1 LVIEDFRLIRSAIHN
16 PKSKKSPVVEF
27 SDTEFMICTAAR
39 LLEDR
44 KTVFVGW
51 GMPQLVAML
60 AERLYTPQL
69 VQIFEFGAVGPQS
82 QTPFIRGTMGGP
94 TNVYRSLQWSNMNWA
109 FAYAATGYVD
119 YGMIGAAQIDAYGN
133 VNSTL
138 LGGTYE
144 RPGRRFPGSGGGN
157 EVASLCWRT
166 ILVMKHEPRR
176 FVERLDFMTSPGYLT
191 GPGGREKAGLPR
203 GSGPWRVVT
212 SRALFG
218 FNDETKRLKLLGI
231 LKGLTASEVLQ
242 GMEFKPLV
250 AERLETLDPPTDEEL
265 RILRQQIDPS
275 GIVIRGEKIRVE
287 R

>member
-1 LVIEDFRLIRSAIHN
+1 M
-16 PKSKKSPVVEF
+16 VEF
-27 SDTEFMICTAAR
+27 TDTELMICTAAR

-69 VQIFEFGAVGPQS
+69 VQLFEFGAVGPQS
-82 QTPFIRGTMGGP
+82 QTPFVRGTMGGP

-109 FAYAATGYVD
+109 FSYAATGYVD
-119 YGMIGAAQIDAYGN
+119 YGMIGAAQIDGYGN

-157 EVASLCWRT
+157 EVASLCWKT

-176 FVERLDFMTSPGYLT
+176 FVERVDFVTTPGYLS
-191 GPGGREKAGLPR
+191 GPDAREKAGLPCNT
-203 GSGPWRVVT
+203 GPWRVVT
-212 SRALFG
+212 SKALFG
-218 FNDETKRLKLLGI
+218 FHEDTKRLTLLGA
-231 LKGLTASEVLQ
+231 LKGLSAADVLQ
-242 GMEFKPLV
+242 GMECRPLV
-250 AERLETLDPPTDEEL
+250 AKTVEGLAPPTEDEL
-265 RILRQQIDPS
+265 RVLRHEIDPT
-275 GIVIRGEKIRVE
+275 GIIIRGEKMRAA

>member
-1 LVIEDFRLIRSAIHN
+1 MEGIPGIPHSTFRIPHL
-16 PKSKKSPVVEF
+16 KMLVEF
-27 SDTEFMICTAAR
+27 TDTEFMICAAAR

-60 AERLYTPQL
+60 SERLYTPQL

-82 QTPFIRGTMGGP
+82 QTPFVRGTMGGP
-94 TNVYRSLQWSNMNWA
+94 TNVYRSIQWSNMNWA
-109 FAYAATGYVD
+109 FSYAGTGYVD
-119 YGMIGAAQIDAYGN
+119 YGMIGAAQVDGYGN

-176 FVERLDFMTSPGYLT
+176 FVERVDFITSPGYLT
-191 GPGGREKAGLPR
+191 GPGAREKAGLPR
-203 GSGPWRVVT
+203 DTGPWRVVT
-212 SRALFG
+212 SKALFG
-218 FNDETKRLKLLGI
+218 FDEETKRLTLLGV
-231 LKGLTASEVLQ
+231 LKGLSASDVVQ
-242 GMEFKPLV
+242 GMECRPLAAKPVEELG
-250 AERLETLDPPTDEEL
+250 PPTDDEL
-265 RILRQQIDPS
+265 RVLRQEIDPS
-275 GIVIRGEKIRVE
+275 GIIVRGEKMRAT

>member
-1 LVIEDFRLIRSAIHN
+1 MGQF
-16 PKSKKSPVVEF
+16 VEF
-27 SDTEFMICTAAR
+27 TDTEFMICTAAR

-69 VQIFEFGAVGPQS
+69 VQVFEFGAVGPQS
-82 QTPFIRGTMGGP
+82 LTPFVRGTMGGP

-109 FAYAATGYVD
+109 FSYAATGYLD
-119 YGMIGAAQIDAYGN
+119 YGMIGAAQIDAFGN
-133 VNSTL
+133 LNSTL

-176 FVERLDFMTSPGYLT
+176 FVERLDFMTSPGYLN
-191 GPGGREKAGLPR
+191 GPDGREKAGLPR
-203 GSGPWRVVT
+203 DTGPWRVVT
-212 SRALFG
+212 SKALFG
-218 FNDETKRLKLLGI
+218 FDDETKRLMLLGV
-231 LKGLTASEVLQ
+231 LKGLSGSGILEGT
-242 GMEFKPLV
+242 EFQPLV
-250 AERLETLDPPTDEEL
+250 AENVEEITPPTEDEL
-265 RILRQQIDPS
+265 RVLRREIDPS
-275 GIVIRGEKIRVE
+275 GIIIRGERMQAA

>member
-1 LVIEDFRLIRSAIHN
+1 MSQLIEFT
-16 PKSKKSPVVEF
+16 
-27 SDTEFMICTAAR
+27 DTEFMICAAAR

-60 AERLYTPQL
+60 AERLYTPDL
-69 VQIFEFGAVGPQS
+69 VQIFEFGAIGPQS
-82 QTPFIRGTMGGP
+82 LLPFVRGTMGGP
-94 TNVYRSLQWSNMNWA
+94 SNVYRSLQWSNMNWA
-109 FAYAATGYVD
+109 FAYAGTGYVD
-119 YGMIGAAQIDAYGN
+119 YGMIGAAQIDTFGN

-144 RPGRRFPGSGGGN
+144 RPTRRFPGSGGGN

-176 FVERLDFMTSPGYLT
+176 FVERLDFMTSPGYLD

-203 GSGPWRVVT
+203 GTGPWRVVT
-212 SRALFG
+212 SKALFG
-218 FNDETKRLKLLGI
+218 FDEETKRLTLLGV
-231 LKGLTASEVLQ
+231 LKGLSVPEVLD
-242 GMEFKPLV
+242 GMEFRPLATGLV
-250 AERLETLDPPTDEEL
+250 EEIAPPADEEL
-265 RILRQQIDPS
+265 RVLREQIDPS
-275 GIVIRGEKIRVE
+275 GIVIRGEKMRAA

>member
-1 LVIEDFRLIRSAIHN
+1 MGES
-16 PKSKKSPVVEF
+16 VEF
-27 SDTEFMICTAAR
+27 TDTELMICAAAR

-60 AERLYTPQL
+60 AERLYTPNL
-69 VQIFEFGAVGPQS
+69 VQVFEFGAIGPQS
-82 QTPFIRGTMGGP
+82 LIPFVRGTMGGP

-109 FAYAATGYVD
+109 FAYAGTGYVD

-176 FVERLDFMTSPGYLT
+176 FVERLDFLTSPGYLD

-203 GSGPWRVVT
+203 GTGPWRVVT

-218 FNDETKRLKLLGI
+218 FDEETKRLKLMAI
-231 LKGLTASEVLQ
+231 LKDLTASEVLQ
-242 GMEFKPLV
+242 GMEIKPLV
-250 AERLETLDPPTDEEL
+250 AERIEELRPPTDEEL
-265 RILRQQIDPS
+265 RVLRDQIDPS
-275 GIVIRGEKIRVE
+275 GIVIRGEKIQVE

>member
-1 LVIEDFRLIRSAIHN
+1 MGQI
-16 PKSKKSPVVEF
+16 VEF
-27 SDTEFMICTAAR
+27 TDTEFMICTAAR

-69 VQIFEFGAVGPQS
+69 VQVFEFGAVGPQS
-82 QTPFIRGTMGGP
+82 LTPFVRGTMGGP

-109 FAYAATGYVD
+109 FSYAATGYLD
-119 YGMIGAAQIDAYGN
+119 YGMIGAAQIDAFGN
-133 VNSTL
+133 LNSTL

-176 FVERLDFMTSPGYLT
+176 FVERLDFMTSPGYLN
-191 GPGGREKAGLPR
+191 GPDGREKAGLPR
-203 GSGPWRVVT
+203 DTGPWRVVT
-212 SRALFG
+212 SKALFG
-218 FNDETKRLKLLGI
+218 FDDETKRLMLLGV
-231 LKGLTASEVLQ
+231 LKGLSGSGILEGT
-242 GMEFKPLV
+242 EFQPLV
-250 AERLETLDPPTDEEL
+250 AENVEEITPPTEDEL
-265 RILRQQIDPS
+265 RVLRREIDPS
-275 GIVIRGEKIRVE
+275 GIIIRGERMQAA

>member
-1 LVIEDFRLIRSAIHN
+1 M
-16 PKSKKSPVVEF
+16 SKMVEF
-27 SDTEFMICTAAR
+27 TDTEFMICTAAR

-82 QTPFIRGTMGGP
+82 QTPFVRGTMGGP
-94 TNVYRSLQWSNMNWA
+94 TNVYRSLSWSNMNWA
-109 FAYAATGYVD
+109 FSYAGTGYVD
-119 YGMIGAAQIDAYGN
+119 YGMIGAAQIDGYGN

-138 LGGTYE
+138 LGGTYQ

-191 GPGGREKAGLPR
+191 GPGAREKAGLPR
-203 GSGPWRVVT
+203 ETGPWRVVT
-212 SRALFG
+212 SKALFG
-218 FNDETKRLKLLGI
+218 FDEETKRLTLRGV
-231 LKGLTASEVLQ
+231 LKGLSASDVVQ
-242 GMEFKPLV
+242 GMECRPLV
-250 AERLETLDPPTDEEL
+250 PKAIEEL
-265 RILRQQIDPS
+265 APPSEDELRVLRQEIDPS
-275 GIVIRGEKIRVE
+275 GIIVRGEKMRAV

>member
-1 LVIEDFRLIRSAIHN
+1 MGQVI
-16 PKSKKSPVVEF
+16 EF

-69 VQIFEFGAVGPQS
+69 VQLFEFGAVGPQS
-82 QTPFIRGTMGGP
+82 QTPFVRGTMGGP
-94 TNVYRSLQWSNMNWA
+94 TNVYRSLQWSSMNWA
-109 FAYAATGYVD
+109 FSYAATGYVD
-119 YGMIGAAQIDAYGN
+119 YGMIGAAQIDGYGN

-138 LGGTYE
+138 LGGTYD

-157 EVASLCWRT
+157 EVASLCWKT

-176 FVERLDFMTSPGYLT
+176 FVDRVDFITTPGYLT
-191 GPGGREKAGLPR
+191 GPGAREKVGLSR
-203 GSGPWRVVT
+203 GTGPWRVVT
-212 SRALFG
+212 SKALFS
-218 FNDETKRLKLLGI
+218 FDEDTKRLTLLGS
-231 LKGLTASEVLQ
+231 LKGLSPADALQ
-242 GMEFKPLV
+242 GMECRPLV
-250 AERLETLDPPTDEEL
+250 ARTVEELAPPTEDEL
-265 RILRQQIDPS
+265 RVLRREIDPS
-275 GIVIRGEKIRVE
+275 GIIIRGEKMRVA

>member
-1 LVIEDFRLIRSAIHN
+1 M
-16 PKSKKSPVVEF
+16 SPLVEF

-218 FNDETKRLKLLGI
+218 FNDETKRLKLLGV

>member
-1 LVIEDFRLIRSAIHN
+1 M
-16 PKSKKSPVVEF
+16 VEF
-27 SDTEFMICTAAR
+27 TDTEFMICTAAR

-69 VQIFEFGAVGPQS
+69 VQVFEFGAVGPQS
-82 QTPFIRGTMGGP
+82 LTPFVRGTMGGP

-109 FAYAATGYVD
+109 FSYAAAGYMD

-144 RPGRRFPGSGGGN
+144 RPGRRLPGSGGGN
-157 EVASLCWRT
+157 ELASFCWKT
-166 ILVMKHEPRR
+166 ILVLKHEPRR
-176 FVERLDFMTSPGYLT
+176 FVERLDFMTSPGYLD
-191 GPGGREKAGLPR
+191 GPGAREKAGLPR
-203 GSGPWRVVT
+203 GTGPWRVVT
-212 SRALFG
+212 SRAVFG
-218 FNDETKRLKLLGI
+218 FEEETKRLKLLGV
-231 LKGLTASEVLQ
+231 LKGLSAAEVLE
-242 GMEFKPLV
+242 GMEFRPRL
-250 AERLETLDPPTDEEL
+250 AERLEEIGPPGDEEL
-265 RILRQQIDPS
+265 QLLREQIDPS
-275 GIVIRGEKIRVE
+275 GIVIRGEKMRAA

>member
-1 LVIEDFRLIRSAIHN
+1 MGQI
-16 PKSKKSPVVEF
+16 VEF
-27 SDTEFMICTAAR
+27 TDTEFMICTAAR

-69 VQIFEFGAVGPQS
+69 VQVFEFGAVGPQS
-82 QTPFIRGTMGGP
+82 LTPFVRGTMGGP

-109 FAYAATGYVD
+109 FSYAATGYLD
-119 YGMIGAAQIDAYGN
+119 YGMIGAAQIDAFGN

-176 FVERLDFMTSPGYLT
+176 FVERLDFMTSPGYLN
-191 GPGGREKAGLPR
+191 GPDGREKAGLPR
-203 GSGPWRVVT
+203 DTGPWRLVT
-212 SRALFG
+212 SKALFG
-218 FNDETKRLKLLGI
+218 FDDETKHLRLLGV
-231 LKGLTASEVLQ
+231 LKGLSGSGILE
-242 GMEFKPLV
+242 GMEFQPLA
-250 AERLETLDPPTDEEL
+250 AENVEEITPPTEDEL
-265 RILRQQIDPS
+265 RVLRREIDPS
-275 GIVIRGEKIRVE
+275 GIIIRGERMQAA

>member
-1 LVIEDFRLIRSAIHN
+1 MSQ
-16 PKSKKSPVVEF
+16 VVEF

-69 VQIFEFGAVGPQS
+69 VQIFEFGAIGPQS
-82 QTPFIRGTMGGP
+82 QTPFVRGTMGGP
-94 TNVYRSLQWSNMNWA
+94 ANVYRSLQWSNMNWA

-119 YGMIGAAQIDAYGN
+119 YGMIGAAQIDAHGN

-176 FVERLDFMTSPGYLT
+176 FVERLDFMTSPGYLD
-191 GPGGREKAGLPR
+191 GPGAREKAGLPR
-203 GSGPWRVVT
+203 GTGPWRVVT

-218 FNDETKRLKLLGI
+218 FDDETKRLKLLGA

-242 GMEFKPLV
+242 GMEFKPLL
-250 AERLETLDPPTDEEL
+250 AERLEELAPPTDEEL
-265 RILRQQIDPS
+265 RILRDQIDPS
-275 GIVIRGEKIRVE
+275 GIVIRGGNIRVE

>member
-1 LVIEDFRLIRSAIHN
+1 MSES
-16 PKSKKSPVVEF
+16 VEF
-27 SDTEFMICTAAR
+27 TDTECMICTAAR

-60 AERLYTPQL
+60 AERLYTPNL
-69 VQIFEFGAVGPQS
+69 VQVFEFGAIGPQGLI
-82 QTPFIRGTMGGP
+82 PFVRGTMGGP

-133 VNSTL
+133 VNSTM

-144 RPGRRFPGSGGGN
+144 RPARRFPGSGGGN

-176 FVERLDFMTSPGYLT
+176 FVERLDFMTSPGYLD
-191 GPGGREKAGLPR
+191 GSGEREKAGLPR
-203 GSGPWRVVT
+203 GTGPWRVVT
-212 SRALFG
+212 SKALFG
-218 FNDETKRLKLLGI
+218 FDEETKRLTLLGV
-231 LKGLTASEVLQ
+231 LKGLSPAAVLE
-242 GMEFKPLV
+242 GMEFRPRV
-250 AERLETLDPPTDEEL
+250 TDSLEEISPPREEEL
-265 RILRQQIDPS
+265 RVLREQIDPS
-275 GIVIRGEKIRVE
+275 GIVIRGEKMQAE

>member
-1 LVIEDFRLIRSAIHN
+1 MAEI
-16 PKSKKSPVVEF
+16 EF
-27 SDTEFMICTAAR
+27 SDIEFMICTAAR

-44 KTVFVGW
+44 RTVFVGW

-69 VQIFEFGAVGPQS
+69 VQIFEFGAIGPQS
-82 QTPFIRGTMGGP
+82 QTPFVRGTMGGP

-119 YGMIGAAQIDAYGN
+119 YGMIGAVQIDAHGN

-176 FVERLDFMTSPGYLT
+176 FVERLDFMTSPGYLD
-191 GPGGREKAGLPR
+191 GPGAREKAGLPR
-203 GSGPWRVVT
+203 GTGPWRVVT

-218 FNDETKRLKLLGI
+218 FDEETKRLKLLGA

-242 GMEFKPLV
+242 GMEFKPPV
-250 AERLETLDPPTDEEL
+250 AERLEELAPPTDEEL
-265 RILRQQIDPS
+265 RILRGEIDHS